1 MGSLEIPSAYIC
13 LLNNAIDDQTY
24 MFLSPFSV
32 PFLVCYF
39 WVLCWLSC
47 DGKMATIS
55 LALGTNPSFKEGR
68 RKIGKNFSLFEFL
81 YFCRAWEVLSSH
93 LIGQKLLSYTPL
105 MEKEMA
111 THSSV
116 LAWRIPGTEEPG
128 WLYTTG
134 SQESDKTTNTT
145 TKLWNSQLLSKMK
158 SAYITCLN

>member
-68 RKIGKNFSLFEFL
+68 RKIGKNFSFWILVF
-81 YFCRAWEVLSSH
+81 LSSMRSLVQPFNWPKIVVLH
-93 LIGQKLLSYTPL
+93 TFDGEGNGNPLQCSCLENPRDRGAWLAIYHRVARVGQNHQHHHKALKQPV
-105 MEKEMA
+105 A
-111 THSSV
+111 
-116 LAWRIPGTEEPG
+116 
-128 WLYTTG
+128 
-134 SQESDKTTNTT
+134 
-145 TKLWNSQLLSKMK
+145 
-158 SAYITCLN
+158 